1 MTAKD
6 LLKWKIEPLAGAF
19 SSPLQPLLQQLQKQ
33 LESGQFS
40 DALRSLHDS
49 FVFLTMLY
57 GGIAVGSLRSV
68 TPLGPDLTLLL
79 DEKPSAEIWARLL
92 RQSWLDWNK
101 HPHHP
106 ALEAIRGVFFL
117 GSRLQSSRL
126 GARRHSRWLGMD
138 ARASSNGESF
148 GGWTDTIRKAKNI
161 NPEAAARQLVM
172 KLPLL
177 NIWLRSGQEFL
188 STWTLRLDP
197 RQDSGEFR
205 YLLNREDCR
214 FDTQPNLSLDQLLLR
229 IELNPQGEF
238 SVSNQVAEA
247 TPPAPPTPV
256 AATTPP
262 SKPAEVASKGDV
274 GLQWDPVTKSYRLV
288 GGAAKPSEPAVAP
301 PVVAETPAPVPP
313 VPAVAPPPPVAPVAA
328 ETASKAN
335 VAVEWDAASNSYKM
349 VAKPPAQ
356 EAAKPA
362 PPPPADD
369 IDAMLQA
376 ELQSLEELLSDD
388 PLAELATPGPTPET
402 KSTTPF
408 ADIGDMGLDFLMGDS
423 PPPATKAPPTPSKV
437 GLGPPPT
444 LETRDS
450 LDELLAADEAVSE
463 PSLEE
468 LLGEDPKPSPS
479 LEEMLG
485 DEPAVEPSLEE
496 MLGDEPAVEPP
507 PAVVALPPV
516 TVKPPTFKPS
526 VKTPSTLGPP
536 PVLEDLLADE
546 PPAPVMPPVVEA
558 APSLDDLLADD
569 EPPAPIAPP
578 VVEAAP
584 SLDDLLADEPAP
596 VVPPLG
602 AAIEVVATAPAVEP
616 PQLVPALAT
625 GPSDAGTGLDELLS
639 AVSPAVVPPLMEAL
653 ETSPA
658 VVVEPD
664 PIVPSLFET
673 PTVPVV
679 APEDSPS
686 VESILGLDP
695 EPPVPAPPPTT
706 PVVVEP
712 VPEPPSV
719 TVPDFPAPPPVS
731 AGDDWLNSL
740 ETPVQPV
747 APPLPP
753 VIVEVPVEPVAPVV
767 VEAPVEPVA
776 PPPPVVVGAPV
787 EPVVPPPPVVVEAPV
802 EPVAPPPA
810 VVVEAPVEPVAPP
823 PPVVVEAP
831 VEPIAPPP
839 PVVVEAPVEP
849 VVPPPP
855 VVVEAPVEPVAP
867 PPPVVVEAPV
877 EPVVPPPPVVI
888 EAPVEPVA
896 PPPPVV
902 VEAPVEPVVPPPPV
916 VVKAPMEP
924 VAPPPPVVVEAPVA
938 PPPPVVAEV
947 PIVPPA
953 VEIGTVVAAATAASV
968 LVPHLPAEASLTVIP
983 VEEEIE
989 EYDTYQFDPNSG
1001 PPAPPW
1007 QPWNS
1012 ADRAVLDEV
1021 TQSLQERMAHFDF
1034 AYLLEQ
1040 VRGFINKG
1048 RSGYLLIEGESG
1060 VGKSYLGSYLESTA
1074 PQVHPRGIRIAYLKT
1089 ARRPHGD
1096 YEVFIETVNDQIQA
1110 SNTPRT
1116 HRIQPLDRLALQ
1128 DLAVQYPSEKRQG
1141 RFAAFATLL
1150 TVQNRGPVLLYIDEI
1165 DRRHEDGTVSP
1176 ADYLPEQL
1184 PDNVYVVITHRPDAP
1199 EGFLSKLKALQAT
1212 RFTLEPVAADY
1223 RKQLDSD
1230 LAQIIQAQPTRASV
1244 LQANEYRLH
1253 YSRLAGQAAANGLT
1267 DPQTKFQELYATITK
1282 DLRAQRPD
1290 RFHALQHFL
1299 MTLCAAFEPMSWDD
1313 IDQWGSSVETVKE
1326 LVDLLPATLLQQKL
1340 GMFLTVDIAH
1350 ESLRDFLI
1358 NQNQE
1363 AFQDV
1368 CRILCGW
1375 TVHNLQQAG
1384 ELKLQSE
1391 QGREWAR
1398 ANFYRLYRWSLLSK
1412 DLTTLEWVVRNKEL
1426 QKKRIAVSQALETSA
1441 RPHQKLGL
1449 LDLWVECLRELTEEH
1464 DRKDL
1469 CDELAWALN
1478 SRGLT
1483 YLTLHRRQRALA
1495 DLDRSVELFD
1505 RLVNK
1510 DRQTQFR
1517 NGLAAAYNR
1526 RSEIHFALHEYD
1538 LALKD
1543 STESVQLFTDLV
1555 EDMGRED
1562 LQPLLAYAHRNQSS
1576 VWAAKHNLDE
1586 ANRSMEAAI
1595 KLFVKLSQGADE
1607 TKYAKDQAA
1616 CHLQLAQQRQRA
1628 RQHQESL
1635 SESGKAVAML
1645 SQLSEKDAGLD
1656 VRAILERAHFARG
1669 ISYLATDQADKAQR
1683 DFTKSIT
1690 LSTQLVDEG
1699 RLDHRDELAEAFSQR
1714 GKTQLSAKQP
1724 KEGLRDFSKAI
1735 ELRQK
1740 LVNEG
1745 RSDQTLALAQEF
1757 IERAEV
1763 YRVDKQE
1770 EACQSDLT
1778 AALNLLRNESGEVT
1792 SLLLQVHRQK
1802 AHLGLQLG
1810 RYTDVVEDADQ
1821 ALKLLKS
1828 TLTGDPEQEAQLY
1841 SLRGESS
1848 RRLLHSEKA
1857 RQDFESAVKIYTDL
1871 LQNKGGSTYL
1881 LGLAEAYGD
1890 LARVSL
1896 TTGHLDRAQEEVN
1909 RSVEAVEVA
1918 SKDNQ
1923 DCRALLAQAYSTRA
1937 EVLERQG
1944 QHQTARQELQ
1954 KTLGIYSKLVEAEGQ
1969 SHLLDEQALAY
1980 RRLGRTLLSL
1990 NESNP
1995 ARDALENAT
2004 KRYKELW
2011 SKDRKGPW
2019 LDEISRTQVVNSA
2032 VSVTLKEYGAAEEE
2046 IQRSQ
2051 EHFSGLLD
2059 QGKVEYFND
2068 VFQTSLQRARNF
2080 VRVGMHAKAGD
2091 ELTRLLDL
2099 LKRTAAQFEQVD
2111 FRESQARVLQAKA
2124 GVSSSLQQFEQA
2136 YNDFETAIQTL
2147 QPLVVQESQFHLGR
2161 DLADMY
2167 RQRAKMLISAGHAQ
2181 PGIAD
2186 LSQAAQV
2193 LSILL
2198 SQGREEL
2205 RLPLAQVAQERAA
2218 AYLSQSELVAGVEDL
2233 NLGIELLMSL
2243 ASSNDPEV
2251 FAMLAQM
2258 LAQRGRCFQQ
2268 AQQSEL
2274 ASADFEKA
2282 VQLYSRLVEQ
2292 QGRQDLS
2299 SVLAECLLSHL
2310 SLSGQ
2315 GVEDPQRLQALV
2327 KAVRLVTQQTKDGKP
2342 AEESFVVDAV
2352 TAVRNSLVQRPDQAN
2367 SELVDSVLK
2376 LSEAILQVPRINYN
2390 WVGLTQL
2397 LSECYG
2403 ALETYKGPKYVS
2415 FICLSCVS
2423 CGREVGS
2430 VGAASLPRLIYFLTL
2445 LGITLGS
2452 ERPGEQLGL
2461 VGNAFTNLLEQLARQ
2476 RLDESQAL
2484 SLRQLVTTWQQLPA
2498 GYPAAANVSRGVLT
2512 NLLRAT

>member
-1 MTAKD
+1 M
-6 LLKWKIEPLAGAF
+6 
-19 SSPLQPLLQQLQKQ
+19 
-33 LESGQFS
+33 
-40 DALRSLHDS
+40 
-49 FVFLTMLY
+49 
-57 GGIAVGSLRSV
+57 
-68 TPLGPDLTLLL
+68 
-79 DEKPSAEIWARLL
+79 
-92 RQSWLDWNK
+92 
-101 HPHHP
+101 
-106 ALEAIRGVFFL
+106 
-117 GSRLQSSRL
+117 
-126 GARRHSRWLGMD
+126 
-138 ARASSNGESF
+138 
-148 GGWTDTIRKAKNI
+148 
-161 NPEAAARQLVM
+161 
-172 KLPLL
+172 
-177 NIWLRSGQEFL
+177 
-188 STWTLRLDP
+188 
-197 RQDSGEFR
+197 
-205 YLLNREDCR
+205 
-214 FDTQPNLSLDQLLLR
+214 
-229 IELNPQGEF
+229 
-238 SVSNQVAEA
+238 
-247 TPPAPPTPV
+247 
-256 AATTPP
+256 
-262 SKPAEVASKGDV
+262 
-274 GLQWDPVTKSYRLV
+274 
-288 GGAAKPSEPAVAP
+288 
-301 PVVAETPAPVPP
+301 
-313 VPAVAPPPPVAPVAA
+313 
-328 ETASKAN
+328 
-335 VAVEWDAASNSYKM
+335 
-349 VAKPPAQ
+349 
-356 EAAKPA
+356 
-362 PPPPADD
+362 
-369 IDAMLQA
+369 
-376 ELQSLEELLSDD
+376 
-388 PLAELATPGPTPET
+388 
-402 KSTTPF
+402 
-408 ADIGDMGLDFLMGDS
+408 
-423 PPPATKAPPTPSKV
+423 
-437 GLGPPPT
+437 
-444 LETRDS
+444 
-450 LDELLAADEAVSE
+450 
-463 PSLEE
+463 
-468 LLGEDPKPSPS
+468 
-479 LEEMLG
+479 
-485 DEPAVEPSLEE
+485 
-496 MLGDEPAVEPP
+496 
-507 PAVVALPPV
+507 PAVV
-516 TVKPPTFKPS
+516 
-526 VKTPSTLGPP
+526 
-536 PVLEDLLADE
+536 E
-546 PPAPVMPPVVEA
+546 M
-558 APSLDDLLADD
+558 
-569 EPPAPIAPP
+569 
-578 VVEAAP
+578 
-584 SLDDLLADEPAP
+584 
-596 VVPPLG
+596 
-602 AAIEVVATAPAVEP
+602 
-616 PQLVPALAT
+616 
-625 GPSDAGTGLDELLS
+625 GT
-639 AVSPAVVPPLMEAL
+639 
-653 ETSPA
+653 
-658 VVVEPD
+658 
-664 PIVPSLFET
+664 
-673 PTVPVV
+673 
-679 APEDSPS
+679 
-686 VESILGLDP
+686 
-695 EPPVPAPPPTT
+695 
-706 PVVVEP
+706 
-712 VPEPPSV
+712 
-719 TVPDFPAPPPVS
+719 
-731 AGDDWLNSL
+731 
-740 ETPVQPV
+740 
-747 APPLPP
+747 
-753 VIVEVPVEPVAPVV
+753 
-767 VEAPVEPVA
+767 
-776 PPPPVVVGAPV
+776 
-787 EPVVPPPPVVVEAPV
+787 
-802 EPVAPPPA
+802 
-810 VVVEAPVEPVAPP
+810 
-823 PPVVVEAP
+823 
-831 VEPIAPPP
+831 
-839 PVVVEAPVEP
+839 
-849 VVPPPP
+849 
-855 VVVEAPVEPVAP
+855 
-867 PPPVVVEAPV
+867 
-877 EPVVPPPPVVI
+877 
-888 EAPVEPVA
+888 
-896 PPPPVV
+896 
-902 VEAPVEPVVPPPPV
+902 
-916 VVKAPMEP
+916 
-924 VAPPPPVVVEAPVA
+924 
-938 PPPPVVAEV
+938 
-947 PIVPPA
+947 
-953 VEIGTVVAAATAASV
+953 AAAAAAASA
-968 LVPHLPAEASLTVIP
+968 LIPHRHVEESLTVIP

-1001 PPAPPW
+1001 PPSPPW
-1007 QPWNS
+1007 QAWNS
-1012 ADRAVLDEV
+1012 AERASLDEV
-1021 TQSLQERMAHFDF
+1021 TQALQERMPHFDF
-1034 AYLLEQ
+1034 GYLIEQ
-1040 VRGFINKG
+1040 IRGFINKG
-1048 RSGYLLIEGESG
+1048 RSGYLIVEGESG
-1060 VGKSYLGSYLESTA
+1060 VGKSYLGGYLERSA

-1089 ARRPHGD
+1089 ARRPFGD
-1096 YEVFIETVNDQIQA
+1096 YEVFLETINDQIQA

-1128 DLAVQYPSEKRQG
+1128 DLAVQYPSEKRPE
-1141 RFAAFATLL
+1141 RFAAFTTLL
-1150 TVQNRGPVLLYIDEI
+1150 TVQNRGPILLYLDEI
-1165 DRRHEDGTVSP
+1165 DRRQQEEGVSP
-1176 ADYLPEQL
+1176 ANFLPQQL
-1184 PDNVYVVITHRPDAP
+1184 PDNVYVVITYRPDAP
-1199 EGFLSKLKALQAT
+1199 AAFLDKLKGLPAT
-1212 RFTLEPVAADY
+1212 RFTLEPVAAEY
-1223 RKQLDSD
+1223 RKQLDAD
-1230 LAQIIQAQPTRASV
+1230 LAQIIQSQPTRGAIM
-1244 LQANEYRLH
+1244 QANEYRLH
-1253 YSRLAGQAAANGLT
+1253 YSRLGGQAAANELSEPG
-1267 DPQTKFQELYATITK
+1267 TKFSDLYATLTK
-1282 DLRAQRPD
+1282 DLRSKRPD
-1290 RFHALQHFL
+1290 RFHAIQHFL

-1313 IDQWGSSVETVKE
+1313 IDQWGSSVETVRE
-1326 LVDLLPATLLQQKL
+1326 LVDLLPATLIQQKL

-1375 TVHNLQQAG
+1375 TVHCLQQAG

-1426 QKKRIAVSQALETSA
+1426 QKKRIAISQALESSA
-1441 RPHQKLGL
+1441 RPHQKLSL
-1449 LDLWVECLRELTEEH
+1449 LDLWVECLRELTEQHE
-1464 DRKDL
+1464 RNDL
-1469 CDELAWALN
+1469 KDELAWALN

-1505 RLVNK
+1505 TLVNK
-1510 DRQTQFR
+1510 ERQTQFR

-1538 LALKD
+1538 QALKD
-1543 STESVQLFTDLV
+1543 STQSVQLFTDLV

-1576 VWAAKHNLDE
+1576 VWAAKHNLEE

-1607 TKYAKDQAA
+1607 TRYAKDQAA

-1656 VRAILERAHFARG
+1656 VRAILERAHYARG
-1669 ISYLATDQADKAQR
+1669 LSYLATDQADKAQR

-1714 GKTQLSAKQP
+1714 GQTQLSAKQP

-1745 RSDQTLALAQEF
+1745 RSDQTLGLAQEF
-1757 IERAEV
+1757 MQRAEV
-1763 YRVDKQE
+1763 YRLDKQE
-1770 EACQSDLT
+1770 EACQSDLA

-1802 AHLGLQLG
+1802 AALGLQLG
-1810 RYTDVVEDADQ
+1810 RYSDVIEDSDQ
-1821 ALKLLKS
+1821 ALKLLKT

-1848 RRLLHSEKA
+1848 RRLLHSDKA
-1857 RQDFESAVKIYTDL
+1857 REDFEAAVKIYTDL
-1871 LQNKGGSTYL
+1871 LQSKGGTSYL

-1909 RSVEAVEVA
+1909 RSVEALEVA
-1918 SKDNQ
+1918 NKDGQ

-1944 QHQTARQELQ
+1944 QHQPAKQELQ
-1954 KTLGIYSKLVEAEGQ
+1954 KTLGLYAKLVEAEGQ
-1969 SHLLDEQALAY
+1969 AHLLDEQALAF

-1990 NESNP
+1990 SESNP
-1995 ARDALENAT
+1995 ARDALEQAI

-2059 QGKVEYFND
+2059 QGRVEYFND
-2068 VFQTSLQRARNF
+2068 VFQTSMQRARNF

-2091 ELTRLLDL
+2091 ELMRLLEL

-2205 RLPLAQVAQERAA
+2205 RFPLAQVAQERAA

-2243 ASSNDPEV
+2243 AGGNDPEI
-2251 FAMLAQM
+2251 FAILAQM
-2258 LAQRGRCFQQ
+2258 LSQRGRCFQQ

-2274 ASADFEKA
+2274 ASADFERA

-2292 QGRQDLS
+2292 QGRQDLTA
-2299 SVLAECLLSHL
+2299 VLAECLLSHL

-2367 SELVDSVLK
+2367 SDLVDSVLK
-2376 LSEAILQVPRINYN
+2376 LCEAILQVPRINYN

-2461 VGNAFTNLLEQLARQ
+2461 VGSAFTNLLEQLARQ
-2476 RLDESQAL
+2476 RLDEAQAL